1 MSSIKKATNF
11 CKISHFSLN
20 LLHINLLSEH
30 AAEVPHEGP
39 QLGVGSH
46 GDPGLGV
53 IPQSNVL
60 IKIETEPAKVAA
72 SLVQN
77 LARG

>member
-1 MSSIKKATNF
+1 M
-11 CKISHFSLN
+11 N
-20 LLHINLLSEH
+20 LPSEH

-39 QLGVGSH
+39 QLRVGSH

-72 SLVQN
+72 SLVHN
-77 LARG
+77 LASR